1 MWERV
6 VQDGCWALWLVCA
19 CYLVVVYITS
29 RGLIGAPRYRLF
41 QARVHDCRARAAIL
55 AATISSASVDSADS
69 ADSVAKSAV
78 LKAINERLDGFG
90 VGGQVVWRLLPQ
102 RAVIAIP
109 LSKLAA
115 AWRAL
120 HHAETQ
126 LLRLEGPEEIALR
139 SLTLRLRLAS
149 DPDPVNNSLGT
160 QLAAHAGDAPAERA
174 LLIAATEE
182 LHRQEDEDF
191 EREYEHQHIAL
202 WLALT
207 GIAAVLLLGGLGGFL
222 SPLIGVMR
230 SQRRTSWGVLVLA
243 PVGGAL
249 AAPGGLLLVRMLA
262 DPELNLLGQVFL
274 HNSWGAP
281 AQPISLAVA
290 LLFGFSGT
298 LFSRSPPPVSSSPPP
313 GGRRDRG
320 HRAVPDRPPGPSSPS
335 LRVEAGRAHRRTG
348 GVPIPPKPAGGGRAG
363 RRDRPGRG
371 PDGAVIPG
379 MAHTARNSAIS
390 NRPEALHVECGL
402 GWSPLKTR
410 PIGPGFALP
419 RNLSLFA

>member
-6 VQDGCWALWLVCA
+6 VQDGRWALWLVCA

-55 AATISSASVDSADS
+55 AATISTASVDSTDTT
-69 ADSVAKSAV
+69 DSVAKSAV

-139 SLTLRLRLAS
+139 SLTLRLRLAC

-182 LHRQEDEDF
+182 LHRQEDDDF
-191 EREYEHQHIAL
+191 EREYEHQRIAL

-207 GIAAVLLLGGLGGFL
+207 GVAAVLLLGLALDHRLSMLLGGLGGFL

-230 SQRRTSWGVLVLA
+230 SQRPTSWGVLVLA

-298 LFSRSPPPVSSSPPP
+298 LFSRLALAATGQLVPTA
-313 GGRRDRG
+313 GRTAR
-320 HRAVPDRPPGPSSPS
+320 PGPPS
-335 LRVEAGRAHRRTG
+335 
-348 GVPIPPKPAGGGRAG
+348 
-363 RRDRPGRG
+363 RP
-371 PDGAVIPG
+371 
-379 MAHTARNSAIS
+379 
-390 NRPEALHVECGL
+390 
-402 GWSPLKTR
+402 
-410 PIGPGFALP
+410 
-419 RNLSLFA
+419 